1 MEIFSYQRSFPT
13 AFFRLNGK
21 IRLIVI
27 VISGNVSE
35 IVESFERWFTFMVAE
50 ILNGLFGKRCVI
62 LILDLWYSGSHLQNL
77 ASQDRAVQVITVI
90 TAGRKVHTRR
100 ESPVRICLRVLRVC
114 PVQLEVL
121 RQAIIGK
128 SLVAQTG
135 NQIGALKLP
144 ENLYRFR

>member
-13 AFFRLNGK
+13 GCFRLKGK

-62 LILDLWYSGSHLQNL
+62 LILDPLVFWF
-77 ASQDRAVQVITVI
+77 ASANPCEP
-90 TAGRKVHTRR
+90 G
-100 ESPVRICLRVLRVC
+100 
-114 PVQLEVL
+114 
-121 RQAIIGK
+121 
-128 SLVAQTG
+128 
-135 NQIGALKLP
+135 
-144 ENLYRFR
+144 